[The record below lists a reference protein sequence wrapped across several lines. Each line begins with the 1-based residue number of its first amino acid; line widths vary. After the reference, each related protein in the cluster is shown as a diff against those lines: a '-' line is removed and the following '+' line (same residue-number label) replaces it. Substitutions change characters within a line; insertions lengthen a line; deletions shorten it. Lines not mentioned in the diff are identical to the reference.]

1 VPAPPV
7 RDIPVNPA
15 SKVTQEELVRLS
27 ILAENQ
33 RSKLADREGNHSGS
47 DHGSRPGSGSVS
59 SRRPSV
65 VYHNDRSRRD
75 SSTEQVRATAAPSE
89 TRVARSG
96 RCCEMLNMPLRPQGV
111 RSGTLG
117 WFVRLFRRWGYV
129 VPRAQLP
136 ERRSMGLPSA
146 EHLKSDVDPEVK
158 RKAAIA
164 RLARWKAI
172 TSVVQMQQV
181 AIDDVFSLAPL
192 TLLELSHVGR
202 GNFFDTLSRGT
213 QTQDDSCTVE
223 IQTDHVRPRLC
234 SPPPCDELSRHT
246 A

>member
-1 VPAPPV
+1 
-7 RDIPVNPA
+7 
-15 SKVTQEELVRLS
+15 
-27 ILAENQ
+27 
-33 RSKLADREGNHSGS
+33 
-47 DHGSRPGSGSVS
+47 
-59 SRRPSV
+59 
-65 VYHNDRSRRD
+65 
-75 SSTEQVRATAAPSE
+75 
-89 TRVARSG
+89 
-96 RCCEMLNMPLRPQGV
+96 
-111 RSGTLG
+111 
-117 WFVRLFRRWGYV
+117 
-129 VPRAQLP
+129 
-136 ERRSMGLPSA
+136 MGLPSA

-172 TSVVQMQQV
+172 TSVVQMKQV

-223 IQTDHVRPRLC
+223 IQTEHVRHRCGSLRRQPPHPNRNPGSAVPLC
-234 SPPPCDELSRHT
+234 AYALPTNEGAGLPGLFYSPSPWGSSGFKANLSLSVIPAMSCHDTPPHLSRHHRQTIEQYVRT